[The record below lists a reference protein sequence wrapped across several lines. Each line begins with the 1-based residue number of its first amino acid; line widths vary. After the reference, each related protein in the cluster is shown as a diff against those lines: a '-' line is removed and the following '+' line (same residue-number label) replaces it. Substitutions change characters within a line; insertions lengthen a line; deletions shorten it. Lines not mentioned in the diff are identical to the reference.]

1 MINHVLTFVDLIF
14 LPLTNPD
21 LFLTM
26 LSTSKLRGDEL
37 HIEFI
42 MAMADGW
49 DETRKLATKN

>member
-1 MINHVLTFVDLIF
+1 
-14 LPLTNPD
+14 
-21 LFLTM
+21 M

-49 DETRKLATKN
+49 DETKELATKI